1 MRRRSGYIW
10 IAAGIV
16 LAVLAGLL
24 AVWLIMRVA
33 PSVAPEEAP
42 EPKVRVVVAARFIP
56 EAGLI
61 LDDDIDLITV
71 PADIVPENAARS
83 AEEVTGRVALIP
95 ISPDEMIL
103 INQVI
108 VPDVKG
114 EHVGFLMDKD
124 KVAVAF
130 SANDLMAQSGLV
142 KAGDHVDLFMSW
154 SVSPKEGGARL
165 ATFDALQNVEV
176 AALIR
181 VAAEGEEGPR
191 RATGRLT
198 GAEIIILVM
207 DPQDALL
214 LKHLIDNGAIVDL
227 ALRAPG
233 SEEPFVLEPV
243 DMEYVVDRFDLRVP
257 VFP

>member
-10 IAAGIV
+10 IAAGIA

-33 PSVAPEEAP
+33 PSVAPEQVP
-42 EPKVRVVVAARFIP
+42 EPEVQVVVAARFIP

-61 LDDDIDLITV
+61 LDGDIDLIKV
-71 PADIVPENAARS
+71 PADIVPENAARR
-83 AEEVTGRVALIP
+83 ADEVTGRVALIP

-103 INQVI
+103 INQLV

-124 KVAVAF
+124 KVAVGFQA
-130 SANDLMAQSGLV
+130 SDLMARSGLV
-142 KAGDHVDLFMSW
+142 RAGDHVDLLFSTDVQ
-154 SVSPKEGGARL
+154 VSEQGSRL
-165 ATFDALQNVEV
+165 VTFNSLQNVEI
-176 AALIR
+176 AALIS
-181 VAAEGEEGPR
+181 VGQQEGETPR
-191 RATGRLT
+191 GAVDRLT
-198 GAEIIILVM
+198 GGQIIILVL

-214 LKHLIDNGAIVDL
+214 LKYLVDYGGTVSL
-227 ALRAPG
+227 ALRAPDA
-233 SEEPFVLEPV
+233 EEPFVVEPV

-257 VFP
+257 IFP